1 VKRLQELCRPDE
13 VDRVPLRRGF
23 AAQAEQ
29 RQREH
34 ELRGDVAAFAKQI
47 FDQGLALPEIAA
59 RLDLVPRTVR
69 QWFAEFEAA
78 RHAPN
83 FAPHIMPLGRPVIR
97 SPRIERSAVLAVLDE
112 VGPAIGVPTLHEC
125 FPFMARAELA
135 DLLMRYRRWWRRRN
149 MHAPH
154 VLDWR
159 VSGSVWAMDF
169 SQAPC
174 RIDGRHRHLL
184 AVRDLAS
191 GKTLHWAPVESPDA
205 GAAIAAL
212 RSLFAEHGAP
222 LVLKTDN
229 GSPFGAA
236 STREFLE
243 QSGVANLFSP
253 AHTPR
258 YNGAIEAGIGSLK
271 TRTELFAQARG
282 RPSCWCADDLA
293 AAVLEADCHA
303 RPRGNYGPSPH
314 ELWNDRMSIGPLQRS
329 FFCAVAEEHAV
340 QAGRET
346 GLPDDLT
353 LAQERLIQ
361 RHAVRRA
368 LVELGYLSLSRRR
381 LPLTIH
387 SPKTA

>member
-1 VKRLQELCRPDE
+1 M
-13 VDRVPLRRGF
+13 
-23 AAQAEQ
+23 
-29 RQREH
+29 
-34 ELRGDVAAFAKQI
+34 
-47 FDQGLALPEIAA
+47 
-59 RLDLVPRTVR
+59 PRTVR

-78 RHAPN
+78 RRSPN
-83 FAPHIMPLGRPVIR
+83 FAPHILPLGRPIIR
-97 SPRIERSAVLAVLDE
+97 SPRVERSAVLAVLDE
-112 VGPAIGVPTLHEC
+112 VGPAIGVPTLHES
-125 FPFMARAELA
+125 FPFMPRAELA

-159 VSGSVWAMDF
+159 VPGSVWAMDF
-169 SQAPC
+169 SQAPS
-174 RIDGRHRHLL
+174 RIDGRERHLL

-205 GAAIAAL
+205 GAVIAAL
-212 RSLFAEHGAP
+212 RSLFVEHGAP

-258 YNGAIEAGIGSLK
+258 YNGAIEASIGSLK
-271 TRTELFAQARG
+271 TRTERFAQARG
-282 RPSCWCADDLA
+282 RPGCWSADDLA
-293 AAVLEADCHA
+293 AAVLEADCTA
-303 RPRGNYGPSPH
+303 RPQGIHGPSPE
-314 ELWNDRMSIGPLQRS
+314 ELWNGRMPIGPMQRS
-329 FFCAVAEEHAV
+329 FFRAVAEEHAV
-340 QAGRET
+340 AARRET
-346 GLPDDLT
+346 GLPDDLSF
-353 LAQERLIQ
+353 AQERLIQ

-381 LPLTIH
+381 LPLSIQC
-387 SPKTA
+387 SKTT